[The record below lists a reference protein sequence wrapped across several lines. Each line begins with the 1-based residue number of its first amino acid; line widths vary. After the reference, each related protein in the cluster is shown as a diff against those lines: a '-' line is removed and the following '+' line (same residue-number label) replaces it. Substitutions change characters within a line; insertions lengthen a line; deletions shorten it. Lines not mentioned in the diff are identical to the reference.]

1 MCFDKEFDL
10 VSLFSNDR
18 RWLEETGEEDVE
30 ITGEG
35 YKTLK
40 SKILKI
46 KTRLHL
52 KIPRS
57 HKTISVQENQWL
69 GGEVRTA
76 MY

>member
-1 MCFDKEFDL
+1 M
-10 VSLFSNDR
+10 FSW

-57 HKTISVQENQWL
+57 HKTISVQENQ
-69 GGEVRTA
+69 
-76 MY
+76 